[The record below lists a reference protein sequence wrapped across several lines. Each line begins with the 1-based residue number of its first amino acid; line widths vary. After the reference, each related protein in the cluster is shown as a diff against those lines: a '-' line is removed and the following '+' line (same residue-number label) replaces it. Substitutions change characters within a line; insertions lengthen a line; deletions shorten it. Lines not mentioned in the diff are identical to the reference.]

1 MTTRDK
7 IGVVVIVVLFVVLIL
22 ILTWTI
28 RPHSDTVHAPEDSIF
43 IQQRMIN
50 LQKSKER
57 RGVGMGVPLRA
68 KDRV

>member
-22 ILTWTI
+22 ILTWTV

-50 LQKSKER
+50 LQKSK
-57 RGVGMGVPLRA
+57 
-68 KDRV
+68 